1 MANLLSIEC
10 LASICG
16 SDMFGD
22 WDSSAISADI
32 ERSSI
37 DDGGIV
43 SRSLPRCWPFV
54 QKLAMIGVCFAFQA
68 SAPKKMKKDVLQ
80 DIEAEIQKK

>member
-1 MANLLSIEC
+1 
-10 LASICG
+10 
-16 SDMFGD
+16 MFGD

-32 ERSSI
+32 EILDRRWRY
-37 DDGGIV
+37 V
-43 SRSLPRCWPFV
+43 SRSLPRCSPFV